1 MKTTLR
7 NQFIIV
13 NQILIAF
20 VSAIFGY
27 NLYQAITHPEKS
39 HLTLSIILLAF
50 TYYTCKKYGYKIEKE
65 KKEI

>member
-7 NQFIIV
+7 NQHIIA

-27 NLYQAITHPEKS
+27 NLYQAIVHSEKS
-39 HLTLSIILLAF
+39 HLTLSIILLTF
-50 TYYTCKKYGYKIEKE
+50 TYYACKKYGYRIKNKKE
-65 KKEI
+65 KI